1 MNFIPT
7 EVPGVFIIETKVFND
22 ARGYFYESNKKEIFD
37 SKIGSF
43 EVVQKNESK
52 SNLGLLRGIH
62 FQKGD
67 NVQAKLVRVIKGK
80 VIDVAVDLRK
90 SSPTF

>member
-1 MNFIPT
+1 L
-7 EVPGVFIIETKVFND
+7 
-22 ARGYFYESNKKEIFD
+22 
-37 SKIGSF
+37 
-43 EVVQKNESK
+43 
-52 SNLGLLRGIH
+52 NLGLLRGIH